1 MASSVGVEQ
10 DGDLGSPFDS
20 LALRARSLR
29 AFASP
34 RGERERE
41 ASRMEAAGVE
51 LDRPFGSG
59 RFCEFPKETS
69 RMKNAETHEKSL
81 GPPYCPQQCGG
92 AGTSD

>member
-34 RGERERE
+34 RGKRAR
-41 ASRMEAAGVE
+41 
-51 LDRPFGSG
+51 L
-59 RFCEFPKETS
+59 
-69 RMKNAETHEKSL
+69 AESNGL
-81 GPPYCPQQCGG
+81 P
-92 AGTSD
+92 